1 MKSANILFLFLILIS
16 ACKQRE
22 RFIIEGIVPVE
33 WETQNVQLKFFD
45 ENLNDSTVITHS
57 PVKNNQFKMEG
68 SIAHPDY
75 VVLQFNN
82 DKSVHFF
89 LENTTT
95 KIKFSPQT
103 GAPIISGS
111 ALNNQLETFNSQFA
125 RYRQELQKVRDEI
138 VEARNLQKDSPDFL
152 TRKRAQM
159 DTIIQEMVKCQKA
172 FIAEYPNSLATAY
185 ILRMSKTDLE
195 MPFVQSVYN
204 NFDSDIKNS
213 SIGKSLKKQ
222 IEAQEKTTL
231 GNSFIDIQLKDANG
245 KEITVSELAKEQEY
259 LLLDFWASWCGPCR
273 HENDNILKIH
283 NQYHSKGLQ
292 IVGISLDVKKE
303 AWQKAIEEDNIS
315 WTQLSDLKGWNSSLV
330 AKYGIEGIPYTVLVN
345 KEGKIVAKGL
355 RAENLKNKLE
365 EVLNNKEDCQ
375 IRNLQ
380 Q

>member
-1 MKSANILFLFLILIS
+1 MKSASILFLYLIFIS
-16 ACKQRE
+16 ACKQEE
-22 RFIIEGIVPVE
+22 RFIIEGTVPAE
-33 WETQNVQLKFFD
+33 WNTQNVQLKFLD

-68 SIAHPDY
+68 SIAHPNY

-82 DKSVHFF
+82 DKSVYLF
-89 LENTTT
+89 LENTTA

-103 GAPIISGS
+103 GAPIINGS
-111 ALNNQLETFNSQFA
+111 ALNNQLETFNTQFSP
-125 RYRQELQKVRDEI
+125 YRQQLQQVRDDI
-138 VEARNLQKDSPDFL
+138 VKARNEQKDSPDFL

-172 FIAEYPNSLATAY
+172 FIAEHPSSLATAY

-222 IEAQEKTTL
+222 IKAKEKTAL
-231 GNSFIDIQLKDANG
+231 GNQFIDIQLKDTNG
-245 KEITVSELAKEQEY
+245 NEVTVSELAKKQEY

-273 HENDNILKIH
+273 HENDNILKIY

-303 AWQKAIEEDNIS
+303 AWQKAIGEDNIT
-315 WTQLSDLKGWNSSLV
+315 WTQLSDLKGWNSPFV

-355 RAENLKNKLE
+355 RAKNLRNKLD
-365 EVLNNKEDCQ
+365 EVFNN
-375 IRNLQ
+375 
-380 Q
+380 